1 MVDNQ
6 KLEEYQRLLDTFKT
20 IGATVYYYALK
31 TKTISVTQG
40 MERIFGCTK
49 QQFNKDYWEKA
60 LHPEDKD
67 KLLEWNEQ
75 LLAKRESSN
84 VQYRIIRGDNEER
97 WIEEHRT
104 PWINMFGE
112 LEGFLG
118 FLLDITNRKEL
129 EQRVE
134 YMAFHDTLTGLPNR
148 NLLNEYSL
156 KVLARCKRRAAGM
169 AVLYLDLDKFKLIN
183 DTLGHNVGDL
193 VLKQVAERLNR
204 CVRDGD
210 IVSRQGGDEFVILLE
225 DTDREGTEQ
234 VVQRILAS
242 VATPFTIQKEAVYL
256 TASIGI
262 SLYPSDGEDINTL
275 MSNADEA
282 MYIAKEHGSN
292 LYYFYQTDLNNEPD
306 RQGKLV
312 RAMRKSVENNEL
324 MLVKRVNPLTKDLSK
339 AIENNELTLYYQ
351 PLINFYTG
359 DIIGMEALLRWFH
372 PTLGLILPLEFIPI
386 AEESGQIG
394 RIGEWV
400 LEKACTQNKYWQS
413 SGLNPVKIIVNV
425 SNYQFRNPDFL
436 NLVKGVLI
444 KTGLDPEY
452 LELDITE
459 GFMRQNVEEALP
471 VAQELTSLGVKVS
484 VEDFGTGVFSFN
496 VLNKLPIEYLKIGK
510 NLIHDLADRQT
521 SILIKTIIQ
530 MGKSLNLKPMAQ
542 GIENKEH
549 IEFLKANDCFLGQ
562 GNYYS
567 PPVPAEEAS
576 ELLKSFQGWK
586 SKYGSLE
593 TQAAAKIKKYEEEN
607 KKLKQILAELTLG
620 NHLT

>member
-1 MVDNQ
+1 MVDYQ
-6 KLEEYQRLLDTFKT
+6 KLEEYQKLLNTFKT
-20 IGATVYYYALK
+20 IGATVYYYALRAE
-31 TKTISVTQG
+31 TIYVAQG
-40 MERIFGCTK
+40 IERIFGCTK

-67 KLLEWNEQ
+67 RFRKWKEQ
-75 LLAKRESSN
+75 LLASRESSN
-84 VQYRIIRGDNEER
+84 TQYRIIRRGNEDR
-97 WIEEHRT
+97 WIEEHIT
-104 PWINMFGE
+104 PVISVFGE

-118 FLLDITNRKEL
+118 LLVDITDRKEL
-129 EQRVE
+129 EQKVE

-148 NLLNEYSL
+148 NLLNEYSP
-156 KVLARCKRRAAGM
+156 KVLARCKRKAAGM

-183 DTLGHNVGDL
+183 DTFGHETGDL
-193 VLKQVAERLNR
+193 ALKQVAERLNR

-210 IVSRQGGDEFVILLE
+210 IVSRQGGDEFIILLE

-242 VATPFTIQKEAVYL
+242 ISAPFNIQKDEVHI

-262 SLYPSDGEDINTL
+262 SLYPFDGEDIKTL
-275 MSNADEA
+275 MCNADEA
-282 MYIAKEHGSN
+282 MYIAKEHGPN
-292 LYYFYQTDLNNEPD
+292 LYYFYQTNLNNEPD

-312 RAMRKSVENNEL
+312 QAMRKSIENNEL

-351 PLINFYTG
+351 PLIDFYTG
-359 DIIGMEALLRWFH
+359 DIVGMEALLRWFH
-372 PTLGLILPLEFIPI
+372 PTLGLILPLKFIPI

-413 SGLNPVKIIVNV
+413 SGLTPVKMIVNV
-425 SNYQFRNPDFL
+425 SNHQFRNPDFI
-436 NLVKGVLI
+436 NIVKGVLI
-444 KTGLDPEY
+444 KTGLAPAY

-459 GFMRQNVEEALP
+459 GFMQQNIEEALP
-471 VAQELTSLGVKVS
+471 IAQELASLGVKVS
-484 VEDFGTGVFSFN
+484 VDDFGTGVFSFN
-496 VLNKLPIEYLKIGK
+496 VLNKLPIEYLKIGR
-510 NLIHDLADRQT
+510 NLIHDLADRKT
-521 SILIKTIIQ
+521 STLIKAIIQ

-542 GIENKEH
+542 GIETEEH
-549 IEFLKANDCFLGQ
+549 IEFLKANNCFFGQ

-567 PPVPAEEAS
+567 PPVPAEEAY

-586 SKYGSLE
+586 SKYGGLE
-593 TQAAAKIKKYEEEN
+593 TQAVAKMKKYEEEN
-607 KKLKQILAELTLG
+607 KKLKQLLAELTLEK
-620 NHLT
+620 HPT